1 MEYEQFDR
9 RLARECAKA
18 FSQSTGL
25 GCTLSDKT
33 GRAFD
38 EYGYGCESCG
48 MCAAA
53 GASHDRCVQ
62 AHIYGM
68 TEAERFG
75 GKYIYFCPM
84 GLTCFVSPILGE
96 GGAEAKITVGP
107 FIMVEKQDFIACELT
122 ENVRLTEA
130 QKQAAVQVLENI
142 PFVPTERVTQL
153 SVLLFMADGFMNNV
167 SAENR
172 MMESGHSEE
181 LQGQITSYIL
191 ELKQE
196 EAPPPYPFEKE
207 HVLLQCVARKDRD
220 GARRLLNEL
229 LGAILFVDGGDMELV
244 KSRLYEL
251 LVLISRTAIENGAD
265 AEHTMRLSHEYR
277 YRIGAFTTIDS
288 LCLWLAGVVNHF
300 MDDLFRF
307 SDAKHANIIHRC
319 TQYISANYKE
329 RITLEDTARMVYLSP
344 AYLSRI
350 FKQETGVT
358 FNEYLNR
365 VRVNKAKELLAYELT
380 SLVHSK
386 EDAEKAIATAKRL
399 FSGEMDAEHMP
410 ATVVDATL
418 VADGKASVL
427 DLLVAAGLAP
437 SKGEA
442 RRLVQQGGISVDG
455 EKVTD
460 VSAVVN
466 AEALGKG
473 IVIKKGKK
481 VYHRITL

>member
-153 SVLLFMADGFMNNV
+153 SVLLFMAVGFMNNV

-181 LQGQITSYIL
+181 LQGQIHRAELSAETAGTLAEETVTRL
-191 ELKQE
+191 EALRGQAKDKDENLSRLREELAGHKAFAEELQE
-196 EAPPPYPFEKE
+196 R
-207 HVLLQCVARKDRD
+207 LQSLQNSKN
-220 GARRLLNEL
+220 GYLYKL
-229 LGAILFVDGGDMELV
+229 
-244 KSRLYEL
+244 KSRSDKQAEAE
-251 LVLISRTAIENGAD
+251 SRQRNSEK
-265 AEHTMRLSHEYR
+265 
-277 YRIGAFTTIDS
+277 
-288 LCLWLAGVVNHF
+288 LAGEKLQRAQVLS
-300 MDDLFRF
+300 DLE
-307 SDAKHANIIHRC
+307 K
-319 TQYISANYKE
+319 NYESFNNSVKFV
-329 RITLEDTARMVYLSP
+329 M
-344 AYLSRI
+344 
-350 FKQETGVT
+350 KQ
-358 FNEYLNR
+358 
-365 VRVNKAKELLAYELT
+365 
-380 SLVHSK
+380 
-386 EDAEKAIATAKRL
+386 
-399 FSGEMDAEHMP
+399 
-410 ATVVDATL
+410 
-418 VADGKASVL
+418 
-427 DLLVAAGLAP
+427 AGA
-437 SKGEA
+437 G
-442 RRLVQQGGISVDG
+442 
-455 EKVTD
+455 
-460 VSAVVN
+460 
-466 AEALGKG
+466 ALRG
-473 IVIKKGKK
+473 IVGPVSSLIKTENRYSTA
-481 VYHRITL
+481 V

>member
-142 PFVPTERVTQL
+142 LFVPTERVTQL
-153 SVLLFMADGFMNNV
+153 SVLLFMAVGFMNNV

-277 YRIGAFTTIDS
+277 YRIGAFTT
-288 LCLWLAGVVNHF
+288 H
-300 MDDLFRF
+300 
-307 SDAKHANIIHRC
+307 
-319 TQYISANYKE
+319 
-329 RITLEDTARMVYLSP
+329 
-344 AYLSRI
+344 
-350 FKQETGVT
+350 
-358 FNEYLNR
+358 
-365 VRVNKAKELLAYELT
+365 
-380 SLVHSK
+380 
-386 EDAEKAIATAKRL
+386 
-399 FSGEMDAEHMP
+399 
-410 ATVVDATL
+410 
-418 VADGKASVL
+418 
-427 DLLVAAGLAP
+427 
-437 SKGEA
+437 
-442 RRLVQQGGISVDG
+442 
-455 EKVTD
+455 
-460 VSAVVN
+460 
-466 AEALGKG
+466 
-473 IVIKKGKK
+473 
-481 VYHRITL
+481 